1 MGVLHTVRRT
11 FRRAMLEHRMIKT
24 GQIYHDHCWEIVVSK
39 KELLIQLA
47 ECSIHDNLLKLL
59 IYGKENKDYEQ
70 LLLLTSLKFEFL
82 GSLVYP
88 VNKAKTTKPPLKTYI
103 RELFQGSYESPDEV
117 KDSIRK
123 ITGSE
128 SSNEFARLVFRK
140 LMFVIYTCVPCMAD
154 TDELWWMHT
163 YRCFLEYA
171 IEHDEF
177 AYPTTK
183 DVKTLWDAMPK
194 DIPHLGCNRHYVL
207 DHVPTELREKEI
219 KHSDIP
225 LIMRR

>member
-1 MGVLHTVRRT
+1 MGVLHAAKRA
-11 FRRAMLEHRMIKT
+11 FRRAMHRHHRMKS
-24 GQIYHDHCWEIVVSK
+24 GYIYHHHCWEIVVSK
-39 KELLIQLA
+39 KELMIQLA

-59 IYGKENKDYEQ
+59 IFGKENEDYEQ

-103 RELFQGSYESPDEV
+103 RKLFQGSYESPDEV
-117 KDSIRK
+117 NDSIRK

-128 SSNEFARLVFRK
+128 GSNEFARLIFRK
-140 LMFVIYTCVPCMAD
+140 LMFAIYTCVPCMAD
-154 TDELWWMHT
+154 TDELWWVHT

-177 AYPTTK
+177 AYPTAK
-183 DVKTLWDAMPK
+183 EVKNLWEAMPK
-194 DIPHLGCNRHYVL
+194 DIPRLGCMRHYVL
-207 DHVPTELREKEI
+207 DRVPQELREKEI
-219 KHSDIP
+219 EHRDIP
-225 LIMRR
+225 LIMRM